1 MKVLIVE
8 DEINAQKVLIYL
20 LREFFPELD
29 MVGIAAG
36 ITEAKKL
43 IEQNHPDLVFL
54 DVRLEDGTGLELLQ
68 QLENI
73 NFDVIFTTA
82 YSNYAIQAIKFGAAD
97 YLLKPIVPNE
107 LKEAVLKI
115 KHKRG
120 KVRIETLENAPNVQK
135 DEQTITVKTSDQTH
149 LISVCDIIRLE
160 ADGAYTNIL
169 TTEQTIIASKNLKF
183 FERILSKDIFVRTHQ
198 SHLVNK
204 NHIKTFH
211 KGGSLEM
218 SNQEMV
224 PVSFRKKSIV
234 RKIFKNKN

>member
-8 DEINAQKVLIYL
+8 DEVNAQNVLIYL

-43 IEQNHPDLVFL
+43 INQKHPDLVFL
-54 DVRLEDGTGLELLQ
+54 DVRLEDGTGLDLLQ
-68 QLENI
+68 QLEKI

-107 LKEAVLKI
+107 LQEAVLKI

-120 KVRIETLENAPNVQK
+120 KEKFKSLDNFTGVQE

-149 LISVCDIIRLE
+149 LISVYDIIRLE
-160 ADGAYTNIL
+160 ADGAYTNII
-169 TTEQTIIASKNLKF
+169 TSEQTIIASKNLKF
-183 FERILSKDIFVRTHQ
+183 FERILSNDLFIRTHQ

-204 NHIKTFH
+204 NHIKTFY
-211 KGGSLEM
+211 KAGSLEM
-218 SNQEMV
+218 SNHEMV

-234 RKIFKNKN
+234 RNFLKNIN

>member
-8 DEINAQKVLIYL
+8 DEVNAQNVLMYL

-43 IEQNHPDLVFL
+43 INQKHPDLVFL
-54 DVRLEDGTGLELLQ
+54 DVRLEDGTGLDLLQ

-107 LKEAVLKI
+107 LQEAVLKI

-120 KVRIETLENAPNVQK
+120 EEKFKSLDNFSGVQK
-135 DEQTITVKTSDQTH
+135 DEQTITVKTSDQTY
-149 LISVCDIIRLE
+149 LISVFDIIRLE
-160 ADGAYTNIL
+160 ADGAYTNII
-169 TTEQTIIASKNLKF
+169 TSEQTIIASKNLKF
-183 FERILSKDIFVRTHQ
+183 FERILSNDLFIRTHQ

-204 NHIKTFH
+204 NHIKNFH
-211 KGGSLEM
+211 KAGSLEM

-234 RKIFKNKN
+234 RKILKNKN